1 MVMDIVHIHYVRKC
15 MQIMNKLE
23 KLKNIIDKSEN
34 IVFFDGAG
42 TSTLSGIKDFR
53 GKNGI
58 YKMNLDISPE
68 YLLSVNCLYNNPFL
82 FFNFY
87 KNNLNCLSN
96 VPNIINKYLKELES
110 IGKLK
115 CVITQNIDGL
125 HKKTGINNVLEIHG
139 SIYKNYCMKCG
150 KNYDAEYVFN
160 SKDIPICTCNGI
172 IRPGVTL
179 YGENLNAD
187 FYSAI
192 EFIKKSDT
200 LIVAGS
206 SLTVFPAA
214 SLVDEFIGKN
224 LIIINDAKTP
234 YDKCAT
240 LVINDDLEKVF
251 KYLKG

>member
-1 MVMDIVHIHYVRKC
+1 MHIHYVRKC

-23 KLKNIIDKSEN
+23 ELKNIIDQSSN

-58 YKMNLDISPE
+58 YKIKSDISPE

-82 FFNFY
+82 FYDFY
-87 KNNLNCLSN
+87 KNNLNCLYKQ
-96 VPNIINKYLKELES
+96 PNIINEYLKRLENTN
-110 IGKLK
+110 KLK

-125 HKKTGINNVLEIHG
+125 HKKAGIKNVLEIHG

-150 KNYDAEYVFN
+150 KQYDAEYVFN

-172 IRPGVTL
+172 IRPDVTL
-179 YGENLNAD
+179 YGENLKDD

-192 EFIKKSDT
+192 EFIKKSDA

-206 SLTVFPAA
+206 SLTVFPACN
-214 SLVDEFIGKN
+214 LVDEFNGKD
-224 LIIINDAKTP
+224 LIIINDSKTP
-234 YDKCAT
+234 YDKYAT

>member
-1 MVMDIVHIHYVRKC
+1 M
-15 MQIMNKLE
+15 
-23 KLKNIIDKSEN
+23 
-34 IVFFDGAG
+34 
-42 TSTLSGIKDFR
+42 
-53 GKNGI
+53 
-58 YKMNLDISPE
+58 
-68 YLLSVNCLYNNPFL
+68 
-82 FFNFY
+82 
-87 KNNLNCLSN
+87 
-96 VPNIINKYLKELES
+96 
-110 IGKLK
+110 
-115 CVITQNIDGL
+115 
-125 HKKTGINNVLEIHG
+125 LEIHG

-172 IRPGVTL
+172 IRPDVTL
-179 YGENLNAD
+179 YGENLNDD

-224 LIIINDAKTP
+224 LIIINDTKTP